1 MPEQQN
7 SQNPKQYPNQTQQD
21 TSQTGNQGQQGNNP
35 MLTGTTDERGQFG
48 NQGSEE
54 RYSYLGPHGQ
64 YIDDNTAPDGYGDQD
79 QFGDVDDQDPY
90 SNLDDEDPGST
101 PAGEDLTD
109 PYEELYGLA
118 EPLAK

>member
-1 MPEQQN
+1 MSEQQN
-7 SQNPKQYPNQTQQD
+7 SQTPKQYANQAQPGNQD
-21 TSQTGNQGQQGNNP
+21 TNQTGNQCQQGNKP
-35 MLTGTTDERGQFG
+35 MLTGTTDEQCQFG

-79 QFGDVDDQDPY
+79 QFGDVDGQDPY

-101 PAGEDLTD
+101 PGGED
-109 PYEELYGLA
+109 PA
-118 EPLAK
+118 